1 MERFLKKYILSY
13 LVWFLYEL
21 LWRSWRITYDEPPDF
36 TNLVKNKSPIILS
49 HWHGDELVLIST
61 ISRYRVATMSSK
73 SDDGE
78 MMSKVIHLLGGKTS
92 RGSSSKGAVAGL
104 KGLIKI
110 VKDGH
115 SISFAVDGPK
125 GPLHVVKPGVFEFSR
140 LVNAPIYAAGVHADK
155 SWQFPKAWNKTFLP
169 KPFSRVTIMWRKVF
183 DPISRDLDP
192 RDQALADKLA
202 DALRNAQ
209 GQALQK
215 NCDA

>member
-1 MERFLKKYILSY
+1 LERFLKKYILSY
-13 LVWFLYEL
+13 VIWFLYEL
-21 LWRSWRITYDEPPDF
+21 LWRTWRITYDEPTDF
-36 TNLVKNKSPIILS
+36 KNLIKNKSPIILS

-61 ISRYRVATMSSK
+61 VRRYNVATMSSK

-78 MMSKVIHLLGGKTS
+78 MMSIVINLLGGKTS

-125 GPLHVVKPGVFEFSR
+125 GPLHIVKPGVFEFSR
-140 LVNAPIYAAGVHADK
+140 LVSAPIYAAGVHAGT
-155 SWQFPKAWNKTFLP
+155 SWKFPKAWNKTFLP
-169 KPFSRVTIMWRKVF
+169 KPFARITIVWRKVF